1 MGCMSE
7 LGSGTERRR
16 AFGALRFVG
25 PISHVG
31 LLISIATLLAGCQGG
46 IEEGSLPPIPAP
58 NLESMAPEARGM
70 IGQFAVRAR
79 ENPSDGEASGR
90 FGMALHAYELRQDS
104 IKCYQRAIALA
115 PDHWRWRYYLGTLL
129 AELGRHDEA
138 ASQLQT
144 VVAMAPKL
152 VAARIRLGQSL
163 VTIDETDRA
172 MKVFEEALELEPLS
186 AAAHFGL
193 GKALAA
199 AEENQAALSAYI
211 RSLELEPTA
220 GAARYALA
228 LLHRGLGQDEEA
240 AEQLALIEDGNRMP
254 PPIYDSLM
262 VALRNLRIDKHRY
275 LSMGI
280 RSEANGDIGKAAAMY
295 EKAVELDPEYL
306 QGRVNLIGAYGKLGR
321 FLDAELQYQAV
332 LRFAPDSEELHVNW
346 GMLQAT
352 RERFDDA
359 AASYR
364 RALEINPVSADTHA
378 DLGTVLVE
386 LGRDAEALRHFSR
399 ALQNEPNH
407 RLANFHLA
415 RYLVAEDRLAEA
427 IDHLLRTREPVD
439 GRTPTYIYGLSDA
452 YLRSGNVE
460 LSLRYAREAAALAG
474 EFGQSELA
482 RAIGED
488 IRRLEAASRR

>member
-1 MGCMSE
+1 MSCMSE
-7 LGSGTERRR
+7 PGPGGQSVD
-16 AFGALRFVG
+16 ALDVSRFVG
-25 PISHVG
+25 PVSKVC
-31 LLISIATLLAGCQGG
+31 LLVSIAAIFVGCQGG
-46 IEEGSLPPIPAP
+46 IEEGRLPEIPAP
-58 NLESMAPEARGM
+58 NLESMAPEARGL
-70 IGQFAVRAR
+70 IGEFAARAR
-79 ENPSDGEASGR
+79 TKPTDGEASGR
-90 FGMALHAYELRQDS
+90 FGMALHAYELRGDA
-104 IKCYQRAIALA
+104 IACYRRAIALD
-115 PDHWRWRYYLGTLL
+115 PDDWHWHYYLGSLY
-129 AELGRHDEA
+129 AELGRHHEA
-138 ASQLQT
+138 VSHLGT
-144 VVAMAPKL
+144 VVAMTPNS

-163 VTIDETDRA
+163 VSIREIARA
-172 MKVFEEALELEPLS
+172 KEVFEKAVELEPAS

-199 AEENQAALSAYI
+199 AEENQAALRAYQ

-220 GAARYALA
+220 DAVRYALA
-228 LLHRGLGQDEEA
+228 VLHRNLGQADESER
-240 AEQLALIEDGNRMP
+240 QLALIQNGNRMA
-254 PPIYDSLM
+254 PPIYDPLM
-262 VALRNLRIDKHRY
+262 VGLRNMRIDKHRY
-275 LSMGI
+275 LSMGL
-280 RSEANGDIGKAAAMY
+280 RSEADGDIGKAAAMY
-295 EKAVELDPEYL
+295 ERAVELDTEYL
-306 QGRVNLIGAYGKLGR
+306 QARVNLIGAYGRLGR
-321 FLDAELQYQAV
+321 FLDAELQYQAA

-346 GMLQAT
+346 GMLQSA
-352 RERFDDA
+352 RKRFDDA

-364 RALEINPVSADTHA
+364 RALEINPLSANTHA
-378 DLGTVLVE
+378 DLGIVLVE
-386 LGRDAEALRHFSR
+386 LGQDAEALGHFSR

>member
-1 MGCMSE
+1 
-7 LGSGTERRR
+7 
-16 AFGALRFVG
+16 
-25 PISHVG
+25 
-31 LLISIATLLAGCQGG
+31 
-46 IEEGSLPPIPAP
+46 
-58 NLESMAPEARGM
+58 MAPEARGL
-70 IGQFAVRAR
+70 IGEFAARAR
-79 ENPSDGEASGR
+79 TNPTDGEASGR

-115 PDHWRWRYYLGTLL
+115 LDDWRWRYYLGTLL

-172 MKVFEEALELEPLS
+172 MEVFEEALELEPLS

-199 AEENQAALSAYI
+199 AEENRAALSAYI
-211 RSLELEPTA
+211 RSLELEPSA
-220 GAARYALA
+220 GAVRYALA
-228 LLHRGLGQDEEA
+228 VLHRDLGESDESER
-240 AEQLALIEDGNRMP
+240 QLELINNGNRTA
-254 PPIYDSLM
+254 PPIYDPLM
-262 VALRNLRIDKHRY
+262 VALRNMRIDKHSY
-275 LSMGI
+275 LSRGL
-280 RSEANGDIGKAAAMY
+280 RSEAEGDLRKAILMY
-295 EKAVELDPEYL
+295 ERAVELDAEYL
-306 QGRVNLIGAYGKLGR
+306 QARVNLIGAYGRLGR
-321 FLDAELQYQAV
+321 FLDAELQYQAA

-346 GMLQAT
+346 GMLQAA
-352 RERFDDA
+352 RKRFDDA

-386 LGRDAEALRHFSR
+386 LGRDAEALRHFRR

-427 IDHLLRTREPVD
+427 IDHLLRTREPMD